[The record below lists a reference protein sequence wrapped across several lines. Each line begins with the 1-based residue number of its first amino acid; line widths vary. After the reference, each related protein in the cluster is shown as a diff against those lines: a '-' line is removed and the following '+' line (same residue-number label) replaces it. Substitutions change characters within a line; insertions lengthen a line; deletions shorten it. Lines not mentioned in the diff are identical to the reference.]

1 MRLFGNAQN
10 KKKFDERGVF
20 QNQGKK
26 KQDFYNFSV
35 HMRLEWTFDVILV
48 FDCRQNNVGV

>member
-1 MRLFGNAQN
+1 MRLFGHAQN
-10 KKKFDERGVF
+10 NEKFDERGVF